1 MMSEEKLENNPQ
13 KFRWNKVAVY
23 DSFEDADK
31 KRNILNESGERTK
44 IRRCG
49 SGGSR
54 FKVLTGESV
63 EKKRESKKEKGTK
76 AKTRASRRDD
86 RNRRKKR
93 QNS

>member
-1 MMSEEKLENNPQ
+1 MVQEEILENNPQ
-13 KFRWNKVAVY
+13 KFRWIKVSIY
-23 DSFEDADK
+23 NSFEDADK
-31 KRNILNESGERTK
+31 KRNALNELGERTK

-49 SGGSR
+49 MGGSR

-63 EKKRESKKEKGTK
+63 EKKREAKKEKGEK
-76 AKTRASRRDD
+76 PKTRASRRDN